1 MISFHFISFHFISFH
16 FISFHFISFHFI
28 YLTFYFLRCILHC
41 KKYKLKTYYL
51 TLQSS
56 VHQATPPQEIMT
68 PVTRQSA
75 SIHIASH
82 TSRYDY
88 LNAARKNI
96 ATDDN
101 KQQDYDQ
108 ECFDGGD
115 DAGVSISTRTTR
127 NSKLKHQ
134 QQQQQ
139 QQQQQTATFTKKS
152 KTVAFANQNQ
162 NQEQEPAQASA
173 ASAQEQRKHQATGK
187 RVSKRQAAKYDAHI
201 EAVEAAD
208 ILASIAAAAASASK
222 KERTPPYW
230 TRQHEKAKAGA
241 RLQKAMSSVLQ
252 SDYFECEF
260 V

>member
-1 MISFHFISFHFISFH
+1 
-16 FISFHFISFHFI
+16 
-28 YLTFYFLRCILHC
+28 
-41 KKYKLKTYYL
+41 
-51 TLQSS
+51 
-56 VHQATPPQEIMT
+56 MT

-88 LNAARKNI
+88 LNAAKKNI
-96 ATDDN
+96 ATDDD
-101 KQQDYDQ
+101 KQQQDYDQ
-108 ECFDGGD
+108 ECFDGD
-115 DAGVSISTRTTR
+115 DAAATRVSISTRTTR

-139 QQQQQTATFTKKS
+139 QQQQQMATITKKS
-152 KTVAFANQNQ
+152 KTVAFANQK
-162 NQEQEPAQASA
+162 QEQEPAQ

-187 RVSKRQAAKYDAHI
+187 RVSKRQAAKYDAQI

-208 ILASIAAAAASASK
+208 ILASIAAAAACASK

-252 SDYFECEF
+252 SDFECEF

>member
-1 MISFHFISFHFISFH
+1 M
-16 FISFHFISFHFI
+16 
-28 YLTFYFLRCILHC
+28 
-41 KKYKLKTYYL
+41 KTYYL

-68 PVTRQSA
+68 PVTRQTA

-82 TSRYDY
+82 TTRYDY

-115 DAGVSISTRTTR
+115 DARISTSTRTTR

-134 QQQQQ
+134 QQEQQQ
-139 QQQQQTATFTKKS
+139 EQQQIINKKT
-152 KTVAFANQNQ
+152 KTVAFANQT
-162 NQEQEPAQASA
+162 QEPAQEQ
-173 ASAQEQRKHQATGK
+173 QEQTEQKPKGK
-187 RVSKRQAAKYDAHI
+187 MLSKRQAKKYDAQI
-201 EAVEAAD
+201 EAVEAAS

-230 TRQHEKAKAGA
+230 TRQHEKAMAGA
-241 RLQKAMSSVLQ
+241 RHQKAMSSVL
-252 SDYFECEF
+252 ECDE
-260 V
+260 

>member
-1 MISFHFISFHFISFH
+1 
-16 FISFHFISFHFI
+16 
-28 YLTFYFLRCILHC
+28 
-41 KKYKLKTYYL
+41 
-51 TLQSS
+51 
-56 VHQATPPQEIMT
+56 MT

-96 ATDDN
+96 ATDDDN

-115 DAGVSISTRTTR
+115 DARISTSTRTTR
-127 NSKLKHQ
+127 NSKVKQ
-134 QQQQQ
+134 QQQQEQEKQ
-139 QQQQQTATFTKKS
+139 QKIMTRKS

-162 NQEQEPAQASA
+162 KQEQEPAQ
-173 ASAQEQRKHQATGK
+173 EQQQQPKGK
-187 RVSKRQAAKYDAHI
+187 MLSKRQAKKYDAHI
-201 EAVEAAD
+201 EAIEAANS
-208 ILASIAAAAASASK
+208 LASMAAAAAAAAGP

-252 SDYFECEF
+252 SDFECEF
-260 V
+260 VWEDKKKVKGYTSFPDQK

>member
-1 MISFHFISFHFISFH
+1 M
-16 FISFHFISFHFI
+16 
-28 YLTFYFLRCILHC
+28 
-41 KKYKLKTYYL
+41 KTYYL

-68 PVTRQSA
+68 PVTRQTA

-82 TSRYDY
+82 TTRYDY

-115 DAGVSISTRTTR
+115 DARISTSTRTTR
-127 NSKLKHQ
+127 NSKLKQ

-139 QQQQQTATFTKKS
+139 QEQQQEQQQFINKKT

-162 NQEQEPAQASA
+162 NQEQAPV
-173 ASAQEQRKHQATGK
+173 QEQQQQPKGK
-187 RVSKRQAAKYDAHI
+187 MLSKRQAKKYDAQI
-201 EAVEAAD
+201 EAVEAAS

-252 SDYFECEF
+252 CDYEF
-260 V
+260 I

>member
-1 MISFHFISFHFISFH
+1 METKKMISFHFISF
-16 FISFHFISFHFI
+16 
-28 YLTFYFLRCILHC
+28 YLTFYFLSCILHC

-68 PVTRQSA
+68 PVTRQTA
-75 SIHIASH
+75 SIHIGSH

-101 KQQDYDQ
+101 KQDYDQ

-127 NSKLKHQ
+127 NSKLK
-134 QQQQQ
+134 
-139 QQQQQTATFTKKS
+139 QQQQTATITKKS

-162 NQEQEPAQASA
+162 KQEQEPAQ
-173 ASAQEQRKHQATGK
+173 EQQQQPKGK
-187 RVSKRQAAKYDAHI
+187 MLSKRQAKKYDAQI
-201 EAVEAAD
+201 EAVEAAS

-241 RLQKAMSSVLQ
+241 RHQKAMSSVLQ
-252 SDYFECEF
+252 CDE
-260 V
+260 